1 MKNKLLLRMRAG
13 RTRGQELGA
22 LALAIV
28 WLTGCSP
35 KIDTDAHAPSV
46 TASNVTLTAA
56 QRERIHTYRVQPSEF
71 HKSVEVTGTVDFDQN
86 QSTSVLAPF
95 SGPVSELLVSLGE
108 EVKLDTPLAKVAS
121 PDFATDISA
130 YRKAIATAQTAR
142 RLADLDQT
150 LLARHGVS
158 QKEAD
163 QAQSD
168 AINAE
173 ADREAA
179 LQQLVSLRVDPETIK
194 AIQDGKPVPQ
204 VQGLIRSPIAGTVVE
219 RLITPGQL
227 LQAGTT
233 ACFTVADL
241 SNVWVMAHVFESDV
255 ASVGTGDPAEV
266 VTASSSNSISGKVDN
281 ISALVDPDTRSVQ
294 ARVVVRN
301 PGNLLKKNMYVRL
314 RIQSRQTSTGLLVLV
329 SAILRDSEDL
339 PFVYLVQPDGSFAR
353 RQVMLGYRADVRY
366 EIPSG
371 LNAGDEVVTD
381 GGLFIQFVQNQ

>member
-1 MKNKLLLRMRAG
+1 MKNKLMLRSRG
-13 RTRGQELGA
+13 GTTRGPGLAA

-28 WLTGCSP
+28 WLAGCSA
-35 KIDTDAHAPSV
+35 KINTDAQTPSV
-46 TASNVTLTAA
+46 TASNVALTAA
-56 QRERIHTYRVQPSEF
+56 QREKIHTYRVQPSEF

-108 EVKLDTPLAKVAS
+108 EVKVDMPLAKVAS
-121 PDFATDISA
+121 PDFATAIST
-130 YRKAIATAQTAR
+130 YRKAIATARTAR

-150 LLARHGVS
+150 LLPRHGVS

-163 QAQSD
+163 QAESD
-168 AINAE
+168 ALNAE

-194 AIQDGKPVPQ
+194 AIQDGKPVGQ
-204 VQGLIRSPIAGTVVE
+204 AEGLIRSPIAGTVAE

-227 LQAGTT
+227 LQAGST
-233 ACFTVADL
+233 ACFTIANL
-241 SNVWVMAHVFESDV
+241 SNVWVMAHVFESDLG
-255 ASVGTGDPAEV
+255 SVSAGDPAEV
-266 VTASSSNSISGKVDN
+266 LTASSSNSISGTVDN
-281 ISALVDPDTRSVQ
+281 IGALVDPDTRSVQ
-294 ARVVVRN
+294 VRVVARN
-301 PGNLLKKNMYVRL
+301 PGNVLKKNMYVRV
-314 RIQSRQTSTGLLVLV
+314 RIQSRQTSTGLLVPV

-339 PFVYLVQPDGSFAR
+339 PFVYAAQPDGSFAR
-353 RQVMLGYRADVRY
+353 RQVTLGYRADDRY

-371 LNAGDEVVTD
+371 LNGGEEVVTD

>member
-1 MKNKLLLRMRAG
+1 MKNKLLLQTCAG
-13 RTRGQELGA
+13 RTRGLELAA
-22 LALAIV
+22 LALTVV
-28 WLTGCSP
+28 WLAGCSA
-35 KIDTDAHAPSV
+35 KIGTDVQTPSI

-108 EVKLDTPLAKVAS
+108 QVKVDAPLAKVAS

-130 YRKAIATAQTAR
+130 YQKAIATAKTAR

-150 LLARHGVS
+150 LLSRHGVS

-163 QAQSD
+163 QAESD

-194 AIQDGKPVPQ
+194 AIQDGKPVRQPE
-204 VQGLIRSPIAGTVVE
+204 GLIRSPIAGTVVE
-219 RLITPGQL
+219 RLVTPGQL
-227 LQAGTT
+227 LQAGST
-233 ACFTVADL
+233 ACFTIADL
-241 SNVWVMAHVFESDV
+241 SNVWVMGHVFESDLD
-255 ASVGTGDPAEV
+255 SVSTGDPAEV
-266 VTASSSNSISGKVDN
+266 MTGSSSNSISGTVDN

-294 ARVVVRN
+294 VRVVAPN
-301 PGNLLKKNMYVRL
+301 PENFLKKNMYVRV
-314 RIQSRQTSTGLLVLV
+314 RIQSRQTSSGLLVPV
-329 SAILRDSEDL
+329 AAILRDSEDL
-339 PFVYLVQPDGSFAR
+339 PFVYVAQPDGSFAR
-353 RQVMLGYRADVRY
+353 RQVTLGYRADDRY
-366 EIPSG
+366 EIHSG
-371 LNAGDEVVTD
+371 LTAGDEVVTD

>member
-1 MKNKLLLRMRAG
+1 MKNKLLQYTPGPLCATG
-13 RTRGQELGA
+13 TSA
-22 LALAIV
+22 LVLAIIV
-28 WLTGCSP
+28 CLAGCSA
-35 KIDTDAHAPSV
+35 KTESDAQVPST
-46 TASNVTLTAA
+46 TASNVTLTAD
-56 QRERIHTYRVQPSEF
+56 QREKIHTYHVQPSEF

-108 EVKLDTPLAKVAS
+108 EVKADTPLAKVAS

-130 YRKAIATAQTAR
+130 YRKAIATARTAR

-150 LLARHGVS
+150 LLSRHGVS

-163 QAQSD
+163 QAESD
-168 AINAE
+168 ALNAE

-179 LQQLVSLRVDPETIK
+179 LQQLVSLRVDSETIK

-204 VQGLIRSPIAGTVVE
+204 IQGLIRSPLAGTVVE
-219 RLITPGQL
+219 KLITPGQL

-233 ACFTVADL
+233 PCFTVADL
-241 SNVWVMAHVFESDV
+241 SRVWVMAHVFESDLG
-255 ASVGTGDPAEV
+255 SVSSGDPAEV
-266 VTASSSNSISGKVDN
+266 MIASSTNSISGSVDN

-294 ARVVVRN
+294 VRVVAQN
-301 PGNLLKKNMYVRL
+301 PGNLLKKNMYVRV
-314 RIQSRQTSTGLLVLV
+314 RIQSHQASSGLLVPV

-339 PFVYLVQPDGSFAR
+339 PFVYVAQPDGSFAR
-353 RQVMLGYRADVRY
+353 RQVTLGYRADERY
-366 EIPSG
+366 EISSG
-371 LNAGDEVVTD
+371 LNAGDEIVTD